1 MYLLFNELILNV
13 IPFAIMTNKKAN
25 GLIIKLNF
33 HWKGK
38 LSKMTFTFG
47 QMFQVRSVRCLPKKG
62 MAKTTIPLL
71 LCLGIK
77 PCGRLVCKLSLDELT
92 VQAGDVGDRLVLRA
106 LCLAGTSVGTVTES
120 ELFHLHTHCLCAF
133 CSFRTALWQQCEL

>member
-1 MYLLFNELILNV
+1 
-13 IPFAIMTNKKAN
+13 MTNKKAN

-38 LSKMTFTFG
+38 LSKMTFTFR

-92 VQAGDVGDRLVLRA
+92 VQAGNVGDRLVLRA
-106 LCLAGTSVGTVTES
+106 LSLASAGVGTVTES
-120 ELFHLHTHCLCAF
+120 ELFHLHNHCLGAF
-133 CSFRTALWQQCEL
+133 CGLWTALWQQCEL